1 MTITIKPKNK
11 KEQARIKAI
20 LKATEI
26 DFVEDIQDD
35 DWWNEVSD
43 AERESIELGLKDIEE
58 GRIIS
63 NEDFLKSYGR

>member
-35 DWWNEVSD
+35 DFK
-43 AERESIELGLKDIEE
+43 ELLIAQNILMQKE
-58 GRIIS
+58 
-63 NEDFLKSYGR
+63 NQ